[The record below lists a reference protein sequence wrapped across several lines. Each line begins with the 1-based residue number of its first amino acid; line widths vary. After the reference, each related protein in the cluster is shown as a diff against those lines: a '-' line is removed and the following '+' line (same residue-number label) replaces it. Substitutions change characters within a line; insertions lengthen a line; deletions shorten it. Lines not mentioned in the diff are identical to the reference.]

1 MEAYQVAFPEIDFSM
16 VQPSQLDS
24 VALVY
29 RHPPEARKTFVDF
42 KQKIH
47 KTLLM
52 EEVMTEIIAT
62 YTRIAPLLQSDEMS
76 PRDAFDRLM
85 HAGDMYNAIGTAPH
99 SEEEMTVGDICK
111 ELVRILML
119 PVGGDVG
126 KTSITNAM
134 SSLAKAY
141 FSGNDEELS
150 AMYENL
156 RIEGTFVKSE
166 RTYSELNSIV
176 QTEKDASRASYVAMC
191 ITTPDTQRILVNL
204 RQMGLLSAVKCA
216 TPVLDLILKY
226 QDKLGGSD
234 EDPAWTIIKENTTR
248 KHIGRHEFGHFL
260 ARNMRKTALIQ

>member
-1 MEAYQVAFPEIDFSM
+1 
-16 VQPSQLDS
+16 
-24 VALVY
+24 
-29 RHPPEARKTFVDF
+29 
-42 KQKIH
+42 
-47 KTLLM
+47 M
-52 EEVMTEIIAT
+52 EEVLTEILAT
-62 YTRIAPLLQSDEMS
+62 YTRIAPLLQSDAMS
-76 PRDAFDRLM
+76 PRDAFNLLM
-85 HAGDMYNAIGTAPH
+85 HAGDIYNATGTGPQGG
-99 SEEEMTVGDICK
+99 EEMTVGDICK

-156 RIEGTFVKSE
+156 RVEGSFVKTDK
-166 RTYSELNSIV
+166 TYIQLKGIV

-216 TPVLDLILKY
+216 TPVLDLILKCE
-226 QDKLGGSD
+226 DKLGGSD

-248 KHIGRHEFGHFL
+248 MHIGRHEFGHFL
-260 ARNMRKTALIQ
+260 ARNMRRTALNQ